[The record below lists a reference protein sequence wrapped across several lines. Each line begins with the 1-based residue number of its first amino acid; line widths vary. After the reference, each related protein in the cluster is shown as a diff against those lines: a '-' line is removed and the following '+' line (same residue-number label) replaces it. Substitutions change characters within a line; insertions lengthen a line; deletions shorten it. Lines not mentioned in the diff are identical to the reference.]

1 MSSDNHIS
9 IIQAMKISIEV
20 EKEKL
25 IYSIMNN
32 KSCNRNEALKIIE
45 NGKNNENK
53 DFYNWWNCWCLHG
66 YLDALNDVLDAI
78 Q

>member
-1 MSSDNHIS
+1 
-9 IIQAMKISIEV
+9 
-20 EKEKL
+20 
-25 IYSIMNN
+25 MNN

>member
-53 DFYNWWNCWCLHG
+53 DFYN
-66 YLDALNDVLDAI
+66 
-78 Q
+78 